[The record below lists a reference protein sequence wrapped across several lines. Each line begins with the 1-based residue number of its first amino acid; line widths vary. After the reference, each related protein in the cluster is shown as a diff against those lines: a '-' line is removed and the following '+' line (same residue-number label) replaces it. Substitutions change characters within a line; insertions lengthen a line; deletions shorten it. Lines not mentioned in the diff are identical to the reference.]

1 MTQEDF
7 ENHLKPAYEVYL
19 KEHKSEPFVLLDE
32 CDLTYQEF
40 LNKIRSRYSFA
51 HMWGVDFKVELLS
64 DEERYKIWYGN
75 NFETGF
81 EYNPKILPNFDDEYW
96 EPTPVKKFVL
106 TYNNKTFEFY
116 EPLK

>member
-40 LNKIRSRYSFA
+40 CDI
-51 HMWGVDFKVELLS
+51 
-64 DEERYKIWYGN
+64 I
-75 NFETGF
+75 
-81 EYNPKILPNFDDEYW
+81 
-96 EPTPVKKFVL
+96 
-106 TYNNKTFEFY
+106 
-116 EPLK
+116 